1 MGLSLS
7 KPTVEKDESHN
18 KVQMSD
24 SSSGLH
30 LVEIH
35 SPTVVVS
42 VMTVIFLLAVGVGLW
57 YLCHCLRRSRRIH
70 EAHRGVEDFPMQILR
85 ANNPVISAM
94 LHGLQQGM
102 QQHQQQPLPALGQ
115 SGASGVDVQVV

>member
-1 MGLSLS
+1 MGSSKS

-35 SPTVVVS
+35 SPTVGVS

-57 YLCHCLRRSRRIH
+57 YLCHRLRRSRRVR
-70 EAHRGVEDFPMQILR
+70 EARREVRDFPMQVLR
-85 ANNPVISAM
+85 APNPVVSA
-94 LHGLQQGM
+94 LLQGLQ
-102 QQHQQQPLPALGQ
+102 QQHQQLPALGQ
-115 SGASGVDVQVV
+115 SGASGVDTQVV